1 MSLIDDLV
9 SDTRKAIR
17 RAEDKASA
25 RVIEDM
31 INKFE
36 RDLYD
41 SNLEKIVLPI
51 AHVHERSTRNMSND
65 EYDDF
70 ISKWSRICA
79 NAVLWEVITHNG
91 LKRDL
96 TRSEEN
102 DFRDDFE
109 KYDHVCR
116 DYKDDR
122 GGRSDRNEK
131 RRDRDEDRG
140 NKKRRDR
147 NEDNN
152 RHTSRY
158 ERDGDDKPDKRDERN
173 NEPKQTQQ
181 APVTLADGEKI
192 TSGNF
197 HLLPAIAKDIPFYY
211 AGLEALVYNEDAKK
225 VSIIILDGDP
235 KVNYEK
241 HRTDIYL
248 NPNRELNNVGLSV
261 EEMEKKLTEAALNKI
276 KAFSKEEA
284 AVVENGESSVSNI
297 KISKSSIIDGMYEL
311 PETILDR
318 EDHVR
323 QEVLDVF
330 ENRDVLDK
338 VIGLTIS
345 HEISDLRHVD
355 TNSDEY
361 VEFMELVNMLAIESK
376 LADVRSVL
384 KLAASLFSPA
394 EYDVIHRIYNSA
406 VCNAISVSLKM
417 GVRTNSIVR
426 DWSQLETFINGV
438 YADQPNILPV
448 IEMNLCAALPTMFDG
463 ENGLRMIRNY
473 IFLPISKN
481 EFTIAS
487 PVNYATINQSQ
498 RVELYNVINKLLVTN
513 LPQETYKAYTTIVT
527 NDNYVVPVFK
537 NRSLIGD
544 NGYYAFKPI

>member
-17 RAEDKASA
+17 RAEDKASS
-25 RVIEDM
+25 RVIEDV

-51 AHVHERSTRNMSND
+51 AHAHERSTRNMSNS

-79 NAVLWEVITHNG
+79 NAVLWEVISHNG

-102 DFRDDFE
+102 DYRDDFE

-122 GGRSDRNEK
+122 GGRSDRHEK
-131 RRDRDEDRG
+131 RRDRND
-140 NKKRRDR
+140 
-147 NEDNN
+147 DNN

-158 ERDGDDKPDKRDERN
+158 ERDGDDKQDQRRPRDE
-173 NEPKQTQQ
+173 EPKQTQQ
-181 APVTLADGEKI
+181 APATLADGEKV
-192 TSGNF
+192 TSSNF
-197 HLLPAIAKDIPFYY
+197 HLLPAVAKDIPFYY

-235 KVNYEK
+235 KVNYDK

-284 AVVENGESSVSNI
+284 ATVENSESSVSNV

-345 HEISDLRHVD
+345 HEISDLRHID

-361 VEFMELVNMLAIESK
+361 VEFMELVNTLAIESK

-394 EYDVIHRIYNSA
+394 EYDIIHRIYNSA